1 MKIMIVDDHSAM
13 RRVLKQ
19 QLEMSISDSVE
30 ILECESGE
38 EAIEEYDS
46 FLPDYT
52 LLDYQLKQING
63 LETAR
68 LINQK
73 DPFANV
79 IIVTSYDSAYL
90 RNKANS
96 LNIKG
101 FVSKENLSE
110 IAKFIITKTPQ
121 QNKTL

>member
-38 EAIEEYDS
+38 DAIEEYDS

>member
-1 MKIMIVDDHSAM
+1 MIVDDHSAM